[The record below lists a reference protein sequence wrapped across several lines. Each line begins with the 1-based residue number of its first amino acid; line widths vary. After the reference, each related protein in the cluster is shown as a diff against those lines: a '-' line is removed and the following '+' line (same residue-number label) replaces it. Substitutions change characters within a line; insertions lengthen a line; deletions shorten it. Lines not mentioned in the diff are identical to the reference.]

1 MAKGLYLGDPT
12 TGLAKRVKKMCLGDP
27 LTGVARNIK
36 KVYIGDP
43 NTGIAR
49 LCWQDYVASQY
60 MVGYGT
66 GTWAMAMKASE
77 PLPVVNT
84 ETSYS
89 ANANGVY
96 FKGNIFL
103 PINSTNGYSVRR
115 VSVDPSTLQVNLRVV
130 NGPDCMFVKIAGG
143 KLILFYSETNRNQ
156 ILVSEDG
163 INVTVYTA
171 LDNYTFRDVAYVNGV
186 YCFACQSVSD
196 YSHSIMCTKDFVNYK
211 VTPLAGTIASI
222 TARVF
227 LAKVVPDRIY
237 LFTSTSDSSGSGFN
251 VGYIKVDSNMNVA
264 YTRVFSESSM
274 WIQSPPQVVNGN
286 VYLTGGTG
294 GGAWLDVSNPDVP
307 TLKRPVPTGYPGYVD
322 NIRIVAYNE
331 TTKKYY
337 SIASS
342 LSVGGNTLVSSVDGI
357 NWVNEATGLNTG
369 VNAFVC
375 DSTEV

>member
-43 NTGIAR
+43 NTGVAR

-66 GTWAMAMKASE
+66 GTWAIAMRSNAPSTI
-77 PLPVVNT
+77 VNT

-96 FKGNIFL
+96 FKGNIFIPL
-103 PINSTNGYSVRR
+103 NTGSYSVRR
-115 VSVDPSTLQVNLRVV
+115 MHVDPSTLKVYEYPVS
-130 NGPDCMFVKIAGG
+130 GPDCMFVKIAGG
-143 KLILFYSETNRNQ
+143 KLILFYSRTNRNQ

-163 INVTVYTA
+163 VNVTTYAA
-171 LDNYTFRDVAYVNGV
+171 LDNYTFYDVAYVNGV
-186 YCFACQSVSD
+186 YCFSCQSILD
-196 YSHSIMCTKDFVNYK
+196 YSFSIMCTKDFINYK
-211 VTPLAGTIASI
+211 VTPLAGTVAGI
-222 TARVF
+222 TSRVF
-227 LAKVVPDRIY
+227 LAKVVSDRIY
-237 LFTSTSDSSGSGFN
+237 LFASTSDSSGSGFN
-251 VGYIKVDSNMNVA
+251 VGYIKVDDNMNVT
-264 YTRVFSESSM
+264 YTRVFSEPSI
-274 WIQSPPQVVNGN
+274 WLTSPPQVVNGR
-286 VYLTGGTG
+286 VYLSGGTG

-307 TLKRPVPTGYPGYVD
+307 TLKRYVPTGYPNYVD
-322 NIRIVAYNE
+322 TISVVAYNE

-337 SIASS
+337 AVGGST
-342 LSVGGNTLVSSVDGI
+342 SVSGNTLVSSDDGI
-357 NWVNEATGLNTG
+357 NWVNEVPDVYTGTKT
-369 VNAFVC
+369 FVC